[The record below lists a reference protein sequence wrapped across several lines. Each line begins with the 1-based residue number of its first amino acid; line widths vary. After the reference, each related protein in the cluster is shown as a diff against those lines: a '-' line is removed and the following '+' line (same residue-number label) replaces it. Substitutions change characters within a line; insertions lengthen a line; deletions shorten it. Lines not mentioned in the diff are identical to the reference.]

1 MGMDIYLFNM
11 IQHHFSNKGYSRFLI
26 KLHNNDDRNYVMN
39 TTGGSSNNTT
49 MDIRFGGSNTNQGMH
64 IGQYGRTPYTAST
77 IGTTKQRDFSAWYHC
92 LVSFDSTSSTASE
105 RQMKIFI
112 NGVRVTTGTFGA
124 ISQNDLFPF
133 TQQTHEIRMVCTF
146 QLDTI

>member
-1 MGMDIYLFNM
+1 MFNNPSFYNGVAKQSLNINGNGYLS
-11 IQHHFSNKGYSRFLI
+11 IQHDTAPTLATKEQYLWI

-77 IGTTKQRDFSAWYHC
+77 TTLNKET
-92 LVSFDSTSSTASE
+92 LVHG
-105 RQMKIFI
+105 II
-112 NGVRVTTGTFGA
+112 V
-124 ISQNDLFPF
+124 
-133 TQQTHEIRMVCTF
+133 
-146 QLDTI
+146 